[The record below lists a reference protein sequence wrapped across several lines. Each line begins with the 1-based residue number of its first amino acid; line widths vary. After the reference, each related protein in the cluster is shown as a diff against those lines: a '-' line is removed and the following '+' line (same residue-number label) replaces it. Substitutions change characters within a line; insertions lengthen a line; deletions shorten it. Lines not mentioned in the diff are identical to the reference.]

1 MNSIQKYSCFFIL
14 FVFSNCY
21 ADPTH
26 NLLLQKGWAALVK
39 DNENEA
45 FRYFWM
51 ANEKANKEN
60 NTADKA
66 ESLLYLGICSF
77 GSSLEK
83 GLQFATKSL
92 DEFKKLESSNPNQ
105 SKIGR
110 SKCLQLISTIYSR
123 QNKIKDA
130 IKMSQ
135 EVVRILKNKSDSSG
149 TLGLAY
155 ISLGS
160 LNEIE
165 KRKDSV
171 EIYYQ
176 LALKDFE
183 EHKNLAYLPNAYLKI
198 GKIAQHKNQKEISLL
213 NFNKGLHTATISEN
227 KQAKVSCLLA
237 IGKWYSDMDHNNSKA
252 ENYYMQAYQIA
263 QTLSDKIF
271 EIKALESLIDIKKQQ
286 GNFREVSEMQS
297 QLLKIQNNFY
307 SLERAQIVKSLEV
320 QFDVAEKNR
329 QLAFISKEKKVT
341 QLTNS
346 LLFIGIFV
354 LIIIFGILYYFLK
367 KINNRDKILLKTK
380 EEMVAILEQQKVFKA
395 HQFQKDIEHKES
407 QLSAITLQMLQKN
420 ELLSDIKTNIEKS
433 EPIGE
438 RQLLKMVNKHLN
450 QDNSW
455 NDFETYFEGI
465 NKNFYTRLKQNYP
478 EISTNDLKICALIK
492 LNLSSKEMAT
502 ILNISPDSVKTARYR
517 LRKKLQL
524 QTEENLTDFILTI

>member
-1 MNSIQKYSCFFIL
+1 MTIIQKCCCVFL
-14 FVFSNCY
+14 FAFHLSN
-21 ADPTH
+21 ANPSE
-26 NLLLQKGWAALVK
+26 NVLLKKGWAALVK
-39 DNENEA
+39 DNENDA
-45 FRYFWM
+45 FRYFWL
-51 ANEKANKEN
+51 AKEKADREN
-60 NTADKA
+60 NTADRA

-77 GSSLEK
+77 GSSLEQ
-83 GLQFATKSL
+83 GLQFATNSL
-92 DEFKKLESSNPNQ
+92 NEFKKLEISNPEQ
-105 SKIGR
+105 SNIGR

-130 IKMSQ
+130 IKMSR
-135 EVVRILKNKSDSSG
+135 EVVRILRNKSDSSG

-160 LNEIE
+160 LYEIE
-165 KRKDSV
+165 KRNDSI
-171 EIYYQ
+171 ELFFQ

-183 EHKNLAYLPNAYLKI
+183 SHKNYSYLPNAYLKI
-198 GKIAQHKNQKEISLL
+198 GKVAQKRNQKETSLSYFNRGL
-213 NFNKGLHTATISEN
+213 NIANTSEN
-227 KQAKVSCLLA
+227 KQAQVSCLLA
-237 IGKWYSDMDHNNSKA
+237 VGKWYADVNHDYTKA
-252 ENYYMQAYQIA
+252 ENYYHQAHQIA
-263 QTLSDKIF
+263 KSLSDKLF
-271 EIKALESLIDIKKQQ
+271 EIKSLESLIEIKKQNQ
-286 GNFREVSEMQS
+286 NFKQVSELQN
-297 QLLKIQNNFY
+297 QLIANQNKFY
-307 SLERAQIVKSLEV
+307 SLERAKIVKSLEV

-329 QLAFISKEKKVT
+329 QLALISKEKKVT

-346 LLFIGIFV
+346 ILFIGIFV
-354 LIIIFGILYYFLK
+354 LMIIFGILYFFMK
-367 KINNRDKILLKTK
+367 KINARDKQLLKTK
-380 EEMVAILEQQKVFKA
+380 EEMVQILEQQKNLKA
-395 HQFQKDIEHKES
+395 KQFQNDIEHKES

-420 ELLSDIKTNIEKS
+420 ELLADIKTNIEKS

-455 NDFETYFEGI
+455 NDFDTYFEGI

-492 LNLSSKEMAT
+492 LNLSIKEMAT